1 MRRGGT
7 RRVPCGRALAD
18 TRLKQAEAFALV
30 ADLDP
35 LSADG
40 PLRSV
45 AVSNAVLAGI
55 AAVDSIC
62 CKYLG
67 QRSAAGHHSGALVL
81 LTDTPGGGQDAG
93 AHLSALLAMK
103 NMAQYEDR
111 HPSVPE
117 TKRAIRA
124 MRALIRIAR
133 LS

>member
-7 RRVPCGRALAD
+7 RRVPCGRAFAD

-35 LSADG
+35 LSVDG

-62 CKYLG
+62 CRRLG
-67 QRSAAGHHSGALVL
+67 QRSASGNHSDALVL
-81 LTDTPGGGQDAG
+81 LRETPGGGQDAG
-93 AHLSALLAMK
+93 ALLSALLAMK

-111 HPSVPE
+111 HPSVSE

-124 MRALIRIAR
+124 MNALIRIAR
-133 LS
+133 LP

>member
-1 MRRGGT
+1 MRRGGA
-7 RRVPCGRALAD
+7 RRVPCGRAFAD

-62 CKYLG
+62 CRFLG
-67 QRSAAGHHSGALVL
+67 QRSAAGHHSGALEIL
-81 LTDTPGGGQDAG
+81 RDAPGGGQDAG

-124 MRALIRIAR
+124 MKALMRIAR
-133 LS
+133 RP